1 MPSVSA
7 DRRTALLDVSDETAV
22 ALVEL
27 DRVKE
32 EVENINAPG
41 VLDRI
46 ERAQEAL
53 RRLQRRVLDLL
64 EAHG

>member
-1 MPSVSA
+1 MPSASA
-7 DRRTALLDVSDETAV
+7 ERRIALLDVSDETAV

-32 EVENINAPG
+32 EVENIDAPG

-53 RRLQRRVLDLL
+53 RRLQGRVLDLL
-64 EAHG
+64 AASG